1 MLYLIVAKSKNN
13 VIGKDNEIPW
23 KSKEDMTWFRLV
35 TEGHP
40 VFMGYNTFLSIGHSL
55 PKRKNYLLKT
65 PETREQRDIQMYVE
79 DQIEEL
85 IKDPGKIIFCIGG
98 ASTYRKYIN
107 RASKLFV
114 TEIQEEIAGD
124 TFFPK
129 IPENFVEKISMRTE
143 EEGLK
148 ITIYESK

>member
-1 MLYLIVAKSKNN
+1 MLYLIAAKSKNN

-23 KSKEDMTWFRLV
+23 KSKEDLTWFRLI

-40 VFMGYNTFLSIGHSL
+40 VFMGYNTFVSIGHSL
-55 PKRKNYLLKT
+55 PKRTNYLLKT
-65 PETREQRDIQMYVE
+65 PETREQRDHQLYIE

-85 IKDPGKIIFCIGG
+85 IKDPTKIIFCIGG
-98 ASTYRKYIN
+98 ANTYRKYIN
-107 RASKLFV
+107 RASKLFI
-114 TEIQEEIAGD
+114 TEIQEEINGNM
-124 TFFPK
+124 FFPP
-129 IPENFVEKISMRTE
+129 IPENFVEKLSMRTE